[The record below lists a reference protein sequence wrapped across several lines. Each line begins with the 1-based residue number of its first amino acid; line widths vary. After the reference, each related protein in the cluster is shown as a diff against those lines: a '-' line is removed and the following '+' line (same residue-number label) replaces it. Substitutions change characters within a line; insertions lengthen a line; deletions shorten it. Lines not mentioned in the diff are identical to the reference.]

1 VTYAEMIDSKRHS
14 RISEGVPMKLKS
26 DLAFDFQSY
35 LVEWSLNRGRS
46 GIFADCGLGK
56 TLMGLMWADNVA
68 NHTGKPVLI
77 LTPLAVSIQMVPESH
92 KFGIPAVRSQD
103 GTVHRITITNYERLN
118 RFNPTDFGGVICDE
132 SSILK
137 SFDGAI
143 RNEVNQ
149 FMKRVQYRL
158 LLTATAAPN
167 DYTELG
173 TSSEALGYMGHMDM
187 LARFFKNDQNTNSD
201 RRFFGE
207 APKWRFKGHAEMK
220 FWEWVASW
228 AKACRKPSD
237 IGFDD
242 GGFKLPP
249 LTVSHY
255 MVDVDTTPPDALF
268 SMPANNLHDQRKE
281 KKRTITERCETA
293 AAIANGHK
301 SPAVVWCQ
309 MNDEAALLKA
319 LIPDA
324 VEISGSDSDDNKE
337 AKFLQFLSGERKVLI
352 TKPKIG
358 AWGLNFQHCHRVVY
372 FPSHS
377 YEQYYQSVRRCLR
390 FGQLSP
396 VEVSLVMTE
405 GEKLIMQN
413 LQKKELKA
421 QAMFNNLV
429 AQMSAAD
436 SGERIVSAA
445 KAVEVPAWI

>member
-1 VTYAEMIDSKRHS
+1 
-14 RISEGVPMKLKS
+14 
-26 DLAFDFQSY
+26 
-35 LVEWSLNRGRS
+35 
-46 GIFADCGLGK
+46 
-56 TLMGLMWADNVA
+56 
-68 NHTGKPVLI
+68 
-77 LTPLAVSIQMVPESH
+77 
-92 KFGIPAVRSQD
+92 
-103 GTVHRITITNYERLN
+103 
-118 RFNPTDFGGVICDE
+118 
-132 SSILK
+132 
-137 SFDGAI
+137 
-143 RNEVNQ
+143 
-149 FMKRVQYRL
+149 
-158 LLTATAAPN
+158 
-167 DYTELG
+167 
-173 TSSEALGYMGHMDM
+173 
-187 LARFFKNDQNTNSD
+187 
-201 RRFFGE
+201 
-207 APKWRFKGHAEMK
+207 
-220 FWEWVASW
+220 
-228 AKACRKPSD
+228 
-237 IGFDD
+237 
-242 GGFKLPP
+242 
-249 LTVSHY
+249 